1 MQITAVELENIKNYE
16 AGSFALGPGITAI
29 HGPNGS
35 GKTTILEAI
44 SWALFDYLAYKKE
57 DFLKRGA
64 KKGSV
69 RVSFESSLDGR
80 EYTVYRDTANGYYIY
95 DPVTKFK
102 LVEQKSQVAG
112 WLKQHMGVE
121 PSTDLRSLFTSAIGV
136 PQGTFT
142 VDFAEQ
148 PAKRKVEFDRVLRVD
163 EYQRSADDLISL
175 VRFVE
180 SRLTELREDIA
191 RLEVQV
197 AALDDFIA
205 ERHRIETETRALSAQ
220 LPVAER
226 ERDEARRKLEE
237 LDILCREIERLT
249 QDKSVLAVRIG
260 ENEERLIVL
269 ARQVELAV
277 AASKEVEAAAP
288 GFAAYTD
295 ACERLSLLEKRA
307 EERQTLKSEID
318 SRRRELI
325 TIEAAIQNLGEKLAH
340 VERDKELLADLLPLI
355 GEQEKLEKKRSRLLN
370 FAGEVKE
377 MRERKKGLE
386 TELETLRGEYRSLA
400 KRIEECE
407 SLKTQAEAV
416 PVLIEQR
423 ATLDAA
429 LQDKKLQLERTSER
443 RSELARATEGIGH
456 LRERIAPI
464 ENGIATALGTQ
475 QVVAAIPHLEQD
487 DRRLTEEIARIQASI
502 ELDRRTLAEAK
513 DGLCPLLSEKCLNM
527 KDGQGLDQFFSVQIA
542 SDQDRLASLLKE
554 REGVQHNLTE
564 ARAALPSYS
573 GLETL
578 RTQLLRYQQDLDS
591 QIRHALELE
600 ELISKSTVSDQT
612 IGGLRAELDQRTS
625 ELEAAQSARAKY
637 EAVVAYKDRYERL
650 VKEGKD
656 KKNVLD
662 RLNTRISRFRRVD
675 DELVEVDKKLE
686 VLCDPRGRALGPKAS
701 VAKEAELRTG
711 LEQAE
716 RQRGS
721 LDAVIVELERRL
733 EAYSALDA
741 EIAAQRERRTDN
753 ERDYRVYLE
762 NEPIAGLL
770 PARSGEY
777 EALKAT
783 NATDNGRHA
792 AIGQELDAARSRYS
806 AEEHH
811 EARSVL
817 EERIQRCSALVFQM
831 KSLEERL
838 SAIVRTIDDM
848 TEARKRLETLLQGR
862 ERGEEVLS
870 VVELIR
876 DSLKKAGPYI
886 TDAHLQ
892 SISVEANQLYRDI
905 TGNPMV
911 TLRWDPGYE
920 IILEEDGYD
929 RPFANLSGGEQMAAA
944 LSVRLALLKEL
955 SEMRIAFFDE
965 PTTNMDEER
974 RRNLAEQIGRI
985 KDFDQL
991 FVISHDDSF
1000 EGFTDQVIALGD
1012 GTGESKSEAGI
1023 GPTSGRLF

>member
-69 RVSFESSLDGR
+69 RVSFQSSLDGR

-102 LVEQKSQVAG
+102 LVEQKSQVAS
-112 WLKQHMGVE
+112 WLKQHLGVE

-148 PAKRKVEFDRVLRVD
+148 PAKRKIEFDRVLRVD

-175 VRFVE
+175 VRFGE
-180 SRLTELREDIA
+180 SRLTELREGIA

-205 ERHRIETETRALSAQ
+205 ERHRIETETASLTTQ
-220 LPVAER
+220 LPIAER
-226 ERDEARRKLEE
+226 ERDEARRALEE
-237 LDILCREIERLT
+237 LDVLCREIERLT
-249 QDKSVLAVRIG
+249 QDKSALAARIA
-260 ENEERLIVL
+260 ENEERLVVL

-295 ACERLSLLEKRA
+295 ACERLAQLEKRA
-307 EERQTLKSEID
+307 EERQGLKSEID

-325 TIEAAIQNLGEKLAH
+325 TIEAAIQNLNEKLGH
-340 VERDKELLADLLPLI
+340 VEEDKKLLADLLPLI
-355 GEQEKLEKKRSRLLN
+355 EDQEKLERRRTRLLA

-386 TELETLRGEYRSLA
+386 IELEILRGEYRSLA

-407 SLKTQAEAV
+407 SLKAQAETV
-416 PVLIEQR
+416 QGLIER
-423 ATLDAA
+423 RTAMEAA
-429 LQDKKLQLERTSER
+429 LNDRKLELQRTSER
-443 RSELARATEGIGH
+443 RTELARVTEGIEN
-456 LRERIAPI
+456 LREQIVPI
-464 ENGIATALGTQ
+464 ERGIATALGAEQ
-475 QVVAAIPHLEQD
+475 IVAAIPGLEQD
-487 DRRLTEEIARIQASI
+487 DRQLTEQIARLEASI

-513 DGLCPLLSEKCLNM
+513 DGLCPLLSQKCLNM
-527 KDGQGLDQFFSVQIA
+527 KDDQGLDQFFTIQIA

-554 REGVQHNLTE
+554 REGVQQKLTE
-564 ARAALPSYS
+564 ARAALRSYS
-573 GLETL
+573 GLESL
-578 RTQLLRYQQDLDS
+578 RAQLARYQQDLDA
-591 QIRHALELE
+591 QIGHASGLEA
-600 ELISKSTVSDQT
+600 LITASAVSDETQA
-612 IGGLRAELDQRTS
+612 GRQAELDKLT
-625 ELEAAQSARAKY
+625 EEVEAARSARVKY
-637 EAVVAYKDRYERL
+637 EAVLAYKERYDRL
-650 VKEGKD
+650 LKEGKE
-656 KKNVLD
+656 KKSVSD

-675 DELVEVDKKLE
+675 DELVEVEKKLA
-686 VLCDPRGRALGPKAS
+686 VLGDPRGRALGPKAS
-701 VAKEAELRTG
+701 VEREPELRMALEEAE
-711 LEQAE
+711 Q
-716 RQRGS
+716 QRGS
-721 LDAVIVELERRL
+721 IDSAVRELEERL
-733 EAYSALDA
+733 EAYITLDL
-741 EIAAQRERRTDN
+741 EISAQRERRGNN

-762 NEPIAGLL
+762 NEPIAELL

-777 EALKAT
+777 EALRAT
-783 NATDNGRHA
+783 TIADNGRLA
-792 AIGQELDAARSRYS
+792 ALGQQLRVAESRYS
-806 AEEHH
+806 ADEHR

-817 EERIQRCSALVFQM
+817 EVRIERCSALAFQM
-831 KSLEERL
+831 KSLEDRL
-838 SAIVRTIDDM
+838 AAIARTIEDM
-848 TEARKRLETLLQGR
+848 TEARKKLETLLQGR
-862 ERGEEVLS
+862 ERAEAVLS

-911 TLRWDPGYE
+911 TLRWDTGYE

-974 RRNLAEQIGRI
+974 RLNLAEQIGRI

-1012 GTGESKSEAGI
+1012 EANSSAGLNSAAGI
-1023 GPTSGRLF
+1023 NPTS